1 MLRSSRHGG
10 THSPRISMSATVGG
24 GGGGADDEA
33 GASTTPQQMDV
44 EDRRPLLRGGG
55 GGGGGE
61 AAAPFVDWT
70 ATGFA
75 FLFPAIGGLL
85 FGWDIGVT
93 SGALTNLMDPAT
105 SGTDWYALDAFQ
117 QGLVVSTSL
126 AGALVASASAALS
139 LGDQLGSKRELQLA
153 AGFYFL
159 GAIVQG
165 AAPSLEALVAGRF
178 VYGLGIGFAMH
189 AAPMYIAETA
199 PSSVRGLLISLK
211 ECFIVGGILVGYLG
225 SFVINGEEGGWRSLL
240 SSSVVLSAAL
250 FAGMSKLPD
259 SPRWLA
265 QRGGLGSAEAAREA
279 LARVRGK
286 RAASGEAFAQEAAAM
301 CAPQK
306 SGESGGFRELFRR
319 QNLKPMYIGLSV
331 VLFQQITGQPSVLYY
346 AEQVFEA
353 AGYDSSQGA
362 GVSVILGGFKLL
374 MTGFAVTYV
383 DSLGRRPL
391 LLGGVAVMTL
401 STLALG
407 ICSET
412 LATGDSLAAPMTAR
426 ASVVAIFMY
435 VGAYQV
441 SFGPIAWLLVGE
453 IFPQKVRSAAVG
465 TATLTNF
472 ASNFLVSLY
481 LPTLIEEFG
490 TAGTYY
496 LFSVCAVVALSS
508 IYLTVVETKG
518 KTLEEIEEQMTR

>member
-1 MLRSSRHGG
+1 
-10 THSPRISMSATVGG
+10 
-24 GGGGADDEA
+24 
-33 GASTTPQQMDV
+33 
-44 EDRRPLLRGGG
+44 
-55 GGGGGE
+55 
-61 AAAPFVDWT
+61 
-70 ATGFA
+70 
-75 FLFPAIGGLL
+75 
-85 FGWDIGVT
+85 
-93 SGALTNLMDPAT
+93 
-105 SGTDWYALDAFQ
+105 
-117 QGLVVSTSL
+117 
-126 AGALVASASAALS
+126 
-139 LGDQLGSKRELQLA
+139 
-153 AGFYFL
+153 
-159 GAIVQG
+159 
-165 AAPSLEALVAGRF
+165 
-178 VYGLGIGFAMH
+178 
-189 AAPMYIAETA
+189 
-199 PSSVRGLLISLK
+199 
-211 ECFIVGGILVGYLG
+211 
-225 SFVINGEEGGWRSLL
+225 
-240 SSSVVLSAAL
+240 
-250 FAGMSKLPD
+250 
-259 SPRWLA
+259 
-265 QRGGLGSAEAAREA
+265 
-279 LARVRGK
+279 
-286 RAASGEAFAQEAAAM
+286 
-301 CAPQK
+301 
-306 SGESGGFRELFRR
+306 
-319 QNLKPMYIGLSV
+319 
-331 VLFQQITGQPSVLYY
+331 
-346 AEQVFEA
+346 
-353 AGYDSSQGA
+353 
-362 GVSVILGGFKLL
+362 